1 MKDVIVEFVQMSL
14 NTVFAF
20 SVHRIKQKL
29 IGEYIY
35 KSITWWEFMRPVIA
49 SILVDGKVWKAP
61 NIHKNALLCMFI
73 STLKWI

>member
-35 KSITWWEFMRPVIA
+35 KSITW
-49 SILVDGKVWKAP
+49 
-61 NIHKNALLCMFI
+61 
-73 STLKWI
+73 